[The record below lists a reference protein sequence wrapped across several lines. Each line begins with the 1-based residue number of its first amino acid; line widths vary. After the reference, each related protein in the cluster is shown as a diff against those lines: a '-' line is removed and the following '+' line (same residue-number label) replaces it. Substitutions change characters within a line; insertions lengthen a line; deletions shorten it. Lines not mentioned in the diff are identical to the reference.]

1 MTYEDDLSKVNIDG
15 DDFIEKSRSNYF
27 KVKHFDEFEALC
39 KQWNLEIL
47 YGEHGLREG
56 RLGFIIS
63 DENNYFGTSIHDFK
77 DELVENLEKGEVCI
91 VKTVSY
97 NKKHLSEIYGRIIAL
112 DYKGREK
119 TIILND
125 IYEVIEKEWNEI
137 DFDKLNLVIWVK

>member
-1 MTYEDDLSKVNIDG
+1 MTYEDDISKLNIDG

-39 KQWNLEIL
+39 KQWNLDIL

-56 RLGFIIS
+56 RVGFIIS
-63 DENNYFGTSIHDFK
+63 DENYYFGTSIHDFK
-77 DELVENLEKGEVCI
+77 EELVENLEKGEVCL
-91 VKTVSY
+91 VKTISY
-97 NKKHLSEIYGRIIAL
+97 NKKHLSEMYGRIIAL

-125 IYEVIEKEWNEI
+125 IYQLIEKEWNEI
-137 DFDKLNLVIWVK
+137 DFKKLTLII

>member
-1 MTYEDDLSKVNIDG
+1 MTYEDDISKVNIDG

-27 KVKHFDEFEALC
+27 KVKHFDEFEELC

-63 DENNYFGTSIHDFK
+63 GENYYFGTSIHDFK
-77 DELVENLEKGEVCI
+77 DELVENLEKSEVYI

-97 NKKHLSEIYGRIIAL
+97 NKKKLSEIHGKIIAL

-119 TIILND
+119 QL
-125 IYEVIEKEWNEI
+125 
-137 DFDKLNLVIWVK
+137 F